1 MVTLWGSKVVSRAA
15 ILHFN
20 NTLWDGSIATSVYV
34 TYLHFEVGESV
45 KGKCTVTL
53 PPPWNLRLNSHWLL
67 TKKFRSN
74 QKVGGGGSYL
84 LLSSTIPS
92 CSCWLTKKSK
102 PSRNKEGSIF
112 PHWNYI
118 LSVCSPAYL
127 KQSEIGRSNLNFSES
142 LLRLSSWERSTWCMY
157 ELDSLWFINDNC
169 YIRRVGLNFADKIQ
183 FLANNGRQYILDKV
197 DLHKCI

>member
-1 MVTLWGSKVVSRAA
+1 MGALLHLSLCYTLTLW
-15 ILHFN
+15 
-20 NTLWDGSIATSVYV
+20 
-34 TYLHFEVGESV
+34 SV

-53 PPPWNLRLNSHWLL
+53 PPPWNLRLHSHWLL
-67 TKKFRSN
+67 TKKLRSN

-92 CSCWLTKKSK
+92 CSWPKNQNQVETGRVLFSHI
-102 PSRNKEGSIF
+102 GIIF
-112 PHWNYI
+112 
-118 LSVCSPAYL
+118 SVCSPAYL

-142 LLRLSSWERSTWCMY
+142 LLRLSNWERSTWCMY

-169 YIRRVGLNFADKIQ
+169 YIRRVGRNFADKIQ

-197 DLHKCI
+197 DLRKFI

>member
-45 KGKCTVTL
+45 KGKCT
-53 PPPWNLRLNSHWLL
+53 NLTTALKLMTPLSLAAD
-67 TKKFRSN
+67 
-74 QKVGGGGSYL
+74 QKVQKQSESRRRRVI

-142 LLRLSSWERSTWCMY
+142 LLREVYVMY
-157 ELDSLWFINDNC
+157 VWTA
-169 YIRRVGLNFADKIQ
+169 GQ
-183 FLANNGRQYILDKV
+183 FVVYQW
-197 DLHKCI
+197 